1 MPIINSITAFH
12 DQMKQWRQHMHK
24 NPELSLQEY
33 ETSKFVQGLLDE
45 MGIEYHTGYAGTGVI
60 GVIKNGTSHRT
71 IGLRADMDALA
82 ITEEGDLSYKSQ
94 NEGVMHACGHDGHTA
109 MLLGA
114 AKYLSQTKNFDGT
127 VYLYFQPA
135 EEGLGGARIM
145 LEDGAFDDFKPDEMY
160 GMHNRPGQAVGTIAC
175 KQGALTANSD
185 RFYIK
190 VTGTGG
196 HAARPHMTADTLV
209 TAAHLVIALQT
220 VVSRNVDPFYP
231 AVLSTCIL
239 NTGTSDNI
247 IPEYA
252 DIRGTVRTVNAETQD
267 LIERRMGEVCAGIG
281 KTFNAKVDFEYSRRY
296 PMCVNHPEQTAFV
309 RQVAEQVVGGD
320 NTHEALAS
328 MGGEDFAY
336 FLQKT
341 TGSYFLIGNGDTA
354 HLHTPTYNFNDDILP
369 LGASMFSRLVET
381 RLARCM

>member
-12 DQMKQWRQHMHK
+12 EQMKQWRQHIHK
-24 NPELSLQEY
+24 NPELSLKEY
-33 ETSKFVQGLLDE
+33 ETSKFVQGVLE
-45 MGIEYHTGYAGTGVI
+45 SMGIEYHTGYAGTGVI

-114 AKYLSQTKNFDGT
+114 AKYLSATKNFDGT

-160 GMHNRPGQAVGTIAC
+160 GMHNVPGQAVGTIAYLD
-175 KQGALTANSD
+175 GVLYANSD
-185 RFYIK
+185 RFFIHI
-190 VTGTGG
+190 TGKGA
-196 HAARPHMTADTLV
+196 HAAEPHASTDAV
-209 TAAHLVIALQT
+209 VVAAHLVMALQSI
-220 VVSRNVDPFYP
+220 VSRNKDPMHP
-231 AVLSTCIL
+231 AVVSTCML
-239 NTGTSDNI
+239 HTGTSENI
-247 IPEYA
+247 IPEHA
-252 DIRGTVRTVNAETQD
+252 HIKGTVRTMHAHMQDMIETRMRDICQGMAETY
-267 LIERRMGEVCAGIG
+267 
-281 KTFNAKVDFEYSRRY
+281 NATIDFEYSRRY
-296 PMCVNHPEQTAFV
+296 PMCVNHPQQTACV
-309 RQVAEQVVGGD
+309 RQVAEQVAGVD
-320 NTHEALAS
+320 NTFEALPT

-341 TGSYFLIGNGDTA
+341 AGSYFLIGNGNSA
-354 HLHTPTYNFNDDILP
+354 GLHTPTFNFNDDILP

-381 RLARCM
+381 RLSR